1 MLSLLKN
8 IPLLVAI
15 WRGAE
20 NLKGMTKSH
29 TTKVQGIVLSI
40 LALAVSALGFFL
52 PEFASADVQQA
63 VFLCLVAVV
72 GTIISRMAGYRAKTA
87 IEDQVLEVPPVPTRG
102 PRPATATIWLC
113 RVNTLLEGDSS
124 WKPFIGTVLE
134 AKMQGYLL
142 GVDELGNVWDITD
155 GTKTGDTVRLNEPES
170 DEEIAQNQAAFDKW
184 YAAVREKIA
193 KKKVIGQ

>member
-8 IPLLVAI
+8 IPLLVAL
-15 WRGAE
+15 WRKAE
-20 NLKGMTKSH
+20 NLKGATKSH

-72 GTIISRMAGYRAKTA
+72 GTIISRIAGYRAKTA
-87 IEDQVLEVPPVPTRG
+87 IEDQVLEVPP
-102 PRPATATIWLC
+102 ATATIWLC
-113 RVNTLLEGDSS
+113 KVNTLLEGDSS
-124 WKPFIGTVLE
+124 WRPFIGTVLD